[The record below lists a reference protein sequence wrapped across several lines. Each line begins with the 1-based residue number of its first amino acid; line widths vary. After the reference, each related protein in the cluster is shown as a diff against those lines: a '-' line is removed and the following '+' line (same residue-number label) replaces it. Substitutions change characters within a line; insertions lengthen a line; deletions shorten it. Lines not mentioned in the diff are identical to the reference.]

1 MADEIIRVLYLDD
14 EEANL
19 FSFKAAFRREFEVHT
34 CIEPHQAVRLMDE
47 HEFHVVLS
55 DQRMPRISGVEF
67 FELVMPDHP
76 DVSRVL
82 VTGYADT
89 DAVVDA
95 INKGQV
101 YRFVSKPW
109 NEEELRTVIRL
120 LDCHKTEHAKK
131 GMFALNYGDG
141 HTICP
146 LGGCMITLLVCGKLE
161 ESLDE
166 AWAVS
171 EDKLFTLPSLRGTK
185 LMIDSEWANLFGDFR
200 VAKVA
205 ASNFVFFVVVDIG
218 STKS

>member
-1 MADEIIRVLYLDD
+1 MAEEIIRVLYLDD

-34 CIEPHQAVRLMDE
+34 CIEPHQAVRLLDE
-47 HEFHVVLS
+47 HDFHVVLS

-67 FELVMPDHP
+67 FELIMPDHP

-109 NEEELRTVIRL
+109 NEEELRNVIQSGYDLNQSRVQNAEQGSEVLAL
-120 LDCHKTEHAKK
+120 LEK
-131 GMFALNYGDG
+131 FAGR
-141 HTICP
+141 
-146 LGGCMITLLVCGKLE
+146 VQEFEQALE
-161 ESLDE
+161 EGSS
-166 AWAVS
+166 ASVS
-171 EDKLFTLPSLRGTK
+171 RVQQDLR
-185 LMIDSEWANLFGDFR
+185 NLRLEVLEERQRYAQWMDR
-200 VAKVA
+200 TAK
-205 ASNFVFFVVVDIG
+205 
-218 STKS
+218 

>member
-1 MADEIIRVLYLDD
+1 MAEETIRVLYLDD

-34 CIEPHQAVRLMDE
+34 CLEPHQAVRLLDE
-47 HEFHVVLS
+47 HDFHVVLS

-67 FELVMPDHP
+67 FELIMPDHP

-109 NEEELRTVIRL
+109 NEEELRNVIRSGFYLNRSRVQNAEQGTEVLAL
-120 LDCHKTEHAKK
+120 LDKIAGRVE
-131 GMFALNYGDG
+131 G
-141 HTICP
+141 
-146 LGGCMITLLVCGKLE
+146 LGRTLE
-161 ESLDE
+161 EGTPG
-166 AWAVS
+166 AVAEVQQALKNMRS
-171 EDKLFTLPSLRGTK
+171 EVLQERQRYAQWMNRAGK
-185 LMIDSEWANLFGDFR
+185 
-200 VAKVA
+200 
-205 ASNFVFFVVVDIG
+205 
-218 STKS
+218 

>member
-1 MADEIIRVLYLDD
+1 MAEETIRVLYLDD

-34 CIEPHQAVRLMDE
+34 CLEPHQAVRLLDE
-47 HEFHVVLS
+47 HDFHVVLS

-67 FELVMPDHP
+67 FELIMPDHP

-109 NEEELRTVIRL
+109 NEEELRNVIRSGFYLNRSRVQNAEQGTEVLAL
-120 LDCHKTEHAKK
+120 LDKIAGRVE
-131 GMFALNYGDG
+131 G
-141 HTICP
+141 
-146 LGGCMITLLVCGKLE
+146 LGRTLE
-161 ESLDE
+161 EGTPG
-166 AWAVS
+166 AVAEVQQALKNMRS
-171 EDKLFTLPSLRGTK
+171 EVLQERQRYAQWLNRAGK
-185 LMIDSEWANLFGDFR
+185 
-200 VAKVA
+200 
-205 ASNFVFFVVVDIG
+205 
-218 STKS
+218 

>member
-1 MADEIIRVLYLDD
+1 MSDETIRILYLDD
-14 EEANL
+14 EEPNL

-34 CIEPHQAVRLMDE
+34 CDEPHQAVRMMDD

-67 FELVMPDHP
+67 FELIMPDHP

-109 NEEELRTVIRL
+109 NEEELRGVI
-120 LDCHKTEHAKK
+120 HA
-131 GMFALNYGDG
+131 AYQLNRTRVNSARQG
-141 HTICP
+141 HEV
-146 LGGCMITLLVCGKLE
+146 LAA
-161 ESLDE
+161 LDE
-166 AWAVS
+166 MVAELDRLSGELASGGAGAAMDVGAQ
-171 EDKLFTLPSLRGTK
+171 LQSLRAR
-185 LMIDSEWANLFGDFR
+185 MEAER
-200 VAKVA
+200 
-205 ASNFVFFVVVDIG
+205 ASYMRWVTENNRR
-218 STKS
+218 

>member
-1 MADEIIRVLYLDD
+1 MQQTMAEETIRVLYLDD

-34 CIEPHQAVRLMDE
+34 CLEPHQAVRLLDE
-47 HEFHVVLS
+47 HDFHVVLS

-67 FELVMPDHP
+67 FELIMPDHP

-109 NEEELRTVIRL
+109 NEEELRNVIQSGFYLNRSRVQNAEQGTEVL
-120 LDCHKTEHAKK
+120 AMLEKFAGQVQVLDQ
-131 GMFALNYGDG
+131 
-141 HTICP
+141 
-146 LGGCMITLLVCGKLE
+146 VLE
-161 ESLDE
+161 EGTAD
-166 AWAVS
+166 AVS
-171 EDKLFTLPSLRGTK
+171 RVQQDLRSLRK
-185 LMIDSEWANLFGDFR
+185 DVLLERERYAQWMDRS
-200 VAKVA
+200 AK
-205 ASNFVFFVVVDIG
+205 
-218 STKS
+218 

>member
-109 NEEELRTVIRL
+109 NEEELRTVIRSGYYL
-120 LDCHKTEHAKK
+120 NRSRVQNAEQGAEVLAMLEKLAGQVEALDGQLAAGTPEAISRVQQELRNLRE
-131 GMFALNYGDG
+131 GVLQERERYAQWMDRS
-141 HTICP
+141 
-146 LGGCMITLLVCGKLE
+146 GK
-161 ESLDE
+161 
-166 AWAVS
+166 
-171 EDKLFTLPSLRGTK
+171 
-185 LMIDSEWANLFGDFR
+185 
-200 VAKVA
+200 
-205 ASNFVFFVVVDIG
+205 
-218 STKS
+218 

>member
-1 MADEIIRVLYLDD
+1 MAEEIIRVLYLDD

-34 CIEPHQAVRLMDE
+34 CLEPHQAVRLLDE
-47 HEFHVVLS
+47 HDFHVVLS

-67 FELVMPDHP
+67 FELIMPDHP

-109 NEEELRTVIRL
+109 NEEELRNVIRSGFYLNRSRVQNAEQVTEVLAL
-120 LDCHKTEHAKK
+120 LDKIA
-131 GMFALNYGDG
+131 GQVGG
-141 HTICP
+141 
-146 LGGCMITLLVCGKLE
+146 LGGALE
-161 ESLDE
+161 
-166 AWAVS
+166 A
-171 EDKLFTLPSLRGTK
+171 GTP
-185 LMIDSEWANLFGDFR
+185 E
-200 VAKVA
+200 A
-205 ASNFVFFVVVDIG
+205 ASEVQQALIAMKDEVLQERQRYAQWMSRTG
-218 STKS
+218 Q

>member
-1 MADEIIRVLYLDD
+1 MADETIRVLYLDD
-14 EEANL
+14 EEPNL

-34 CIEPHQAVRLMDE
+34 CDEPHQAVRLLDE

-76 DVSRVL
+76 DVSRIL

-109 NEEELRTVIRL
+109 NEEELRSVIL
-120 LDCHKTEHAKK
+120 SGYE
-131 GMFALNYGDG
+131 LNRAR
-141 HTICP
+141 
-146 LGGCMITLLVCGKLE
+146 VQ
-161 ESLDE
+161 S
-166 AWAVS
+166 AA
-171 EDKLFTLPSLRGTK
+171 RGTEV
-185 LMIDSEWANLFGDFR
+185 LAMLDGVTVELGRLSTELASGAADA
-200 VAKVA
+200 VAHVQ
-205 ASNFVFFVVVDIG
+205 VGLRTLQETVVEQRHRYGRSIQKERK
-218 STKS
+218 T

>member
-19 FSFKAAFRREFEVHT
+19 FSFKAAFRREYEVHT

-67 FELVMPDHP
+67 FEMVMPDHP

-109 NEEELRTVIRL
+109 NEEELRTVIRSGYYL
-120 LDCHKTEHAKK
+120 NRSRVQNAEQGAEVLAMLEKLAGQVEALDGQLAAGTPEAISRVQQELRNLRE
-131 GMFALNYGDG
+131 GVLQERERYAQWMDR
-141 HTICP
+141 
-146 LGGCMITLLVCGKLE
+146 LGK
-161 ESLDE
+161 
-166 AWAVS
+166 
-171 EDKLFTLPSLRGTK
+171 
-185 LMIDSEWANLFGDFR
+185 
-200 VAKVA
+200 
-205 ASNFVFFVVVDIG
+205 
-218 STKS
+218 

>member
-1 MADEIIRVLYLDD
+1 MQRTMAEEIIRVLYLDD

-34 CIEPHQAVRLMDE
+34 CIEPHQAVRLLDE
-47 HEFHVVLS
+47 HDFHVVLS

-67 FELVMPDHP
+67 FELIMPDHP

-109 NEEELRTVIRL
+109 NEEELRNVIQSGYDLNQSRVQNAEQGSEVLAL
-120 LDCHKTEHAKK
+120 LEK
-131 GMFALNYGDG
+131 FAGR
-141 HTICP
+141 
-146 LGGCMITLLVCGKLE
+146 VQEFEQALE
-161 ESLDE
+161 EGSS
-166 AWAVS
+166 ASVS
-171 EDKLFTLPSLRGTK
+171 RVQQDLR
-185 LMIDSEWANLFGDFR
+185 NLRLEVMEERQRYAQWMDR
-200 VAKVA
+200 AAK
-205 ASNFVFFVVVDIG
+205 
-218 STKS
+218 

>member
-1 MADEIIRVLYLDD
+1 MQQTMAEETIRVLYLDD

-34 CIEPHQAVRLMDE
+34 CLEPHQAVRLLDE

-67 FELVMPDHP
+67 FELIMPDHP

-109 NEEELRTVIRL
+109 NEEELRNVIQSGFYLNRSRVQNAEQGTEVL
-120 LDCHKTEHAKK
+120 AMLEKFAGQVQVLDQ
-131 GMFALNYGDG
+131 
-141 HTICP
+141 
-146 LGGCMITLLVCGKLE
+146 VLE
-161 ESLDE
+161 EGTAD
-166 AWAVS
+166 AVS
-171 EDKLFTLPSLRGTK
+171 RVQQDLRSLRK
-185 LMIDSEWANLFGDFR
+185 DVLLERERYAQWMDRL
-200 VAKVA
+200 AK
-205 ASNFVFFVVVDIG
+205 
-218 STKS
+218 

>member
-1 MADEIIRVLYLDD
+1 MAEETIRVLYLDD

-34 CIEPHQAVRLMDE
+34 CLEPHQAVRLLDE
-47 HEFHVVLS
+47 HDFHVVLS

-67 FELVMPDHP
+67 FELIMPDHP

-109 NEEELRTVIRL
+109 NEEELRNVIQSGFYLNRFEGAECRAGHRSAG
-120 LDCHKTEHAKK
+120 DAGEICGSGSSA
-131 GMFALNYGDG
+131 GSSARRRDGRCGVPGAAGFA
-141 HTICP
+141 
-146 LGGCMITLLVCGKLE
+146 
-161 ESLDE
+161 ES
-166 AWAVS
+166 A
-171 EDKLFTLPSLRGTK
+171 
-185 LMIDSEWANLFGDFR
+185 
-200 VAKVA
+200 
-205 ASNFVFFVVVDIG
+205 
-218 STKS
+218 

>member
-1 MADEIIRVLYLDD
+1 MAEETIRVLYLDD

-34 CIEPHQAVRLMDE
+34 CLEPHQAVRLLDE

-67 FELVMPDHP
+67 FELIMPDHP

-109 NEEELRTVIRL
+109 NEEELRNVIQSGFYLNRSRVQNAEQGTEVL
-120 LDCHKTEHAKK
+120 AMLEKFAGQVQVLDQ
-131 GMFALNYGDG
+131 
-141 HTICP
+141 
-146 LGGCMITLLVCGKLE
+146 VLE
-161 ESLDE
+161 EGTAD
-166 AWAVS
+166 AVS
-171 EDKLFTLPSLRGTK
+171 RVQQDLRSLRK
-185 LMIDSEWANLFGDFR
+185 DVLLERERYAQWMDRL
-200 VAKVA
+200 AK
-205 ASNFVFFVVVDIG
+205 
-218 STKS
+218 

>member
-109 NEEELRTVIRL
+109 NEEELRTVIRSGYYL
-120 LDCHKTEHAKK
+120 NRSRVQNAEQGAEVLAMLEKLAGQVEALDGQLAAGTPEAISRVQQELRNLREGVLQERERYAQWMDRSGKMR
-131 GMFALNYGDG
+131 GL
-141 HTICP
+141 
-146 LGGCMITLLVCGKLE
+146 ITTSVRGFRY
-161 ESLDE
+161 S
-166 AWAVS
+166 VIT
-171 EDKLFTLPSLRGTK
+171 TLTS
-185 LMIDSEWANLFGDFR
+185 F
-200 VAKVA
+200 
-205 ASNFVFFVVVDIG
+205 
-218 STKS
+218 